1 MSIGGG
7 WEWEESLLPI
17 GVSTLQ
23 LASQDTGSCIVT
35 CECCRWWAPT
45 VEVLKINDQSG
56 STLSTTPKN
65 VHTWRHLLRIIPRV
79 GVVYIHHLTV
89 RASHHIA
96 EVIVLAQ
103 REQARKHLGKRV
115 RAAFGDG

>member
-1 MSIGGG
+1 MSMCL
-7 WEWEESLLPI
+7 SLVHVYPACGAVRAR
-17 GVSTLQ
+17 GVLENKRS
-23 LASQDTGSCIVT
+23 I
-35 CECCRWWAPT
+35 WAY
-45 VEVLKINDQSG
+45 S
-56 STLSTTPKN
+56 LSTTPKN
-65 VHTWRHLLRIIPRV
+65 VHTRRHPLRIIPRV

>member
-1 MSIGGG
+1 MYAY
-7 WEWEESLLPI
+7 P
-17 GVSTLQ
+17 
-23 LASQDTGSCIVT
+23 
-35 CECCRWWAPT
+35 
-45 VEVLKINDQSG
+45 
-56 STLSTTPKN
+56 
-65 VHTWRHLLRIIPRV
+65 LRIISRV